1 MSLEME
7 KKLKLYSLDVK
18 LKAVFAKQ
26 EGKRCKEIQQNLNI
40 TNRSQIYQWVEWY
53 ELKGAERLE

>member
-18 LKAVFAKQ
+18 LKAVFCETGRQKM
-26 EGKRCKEIQQNLNI
+26 
-40 TNRSQIYQWVEWY
+40 
-53 ELKGAERLE
+53 